1 MIRAHERVL
10 SRTLHTLA
18 AGFCVGCVQA
28 SSMVGKTPKGPS
40 HSNVRRGA
48 GRFIEIKIRKRREV
62 QPSRKKGEGDDRRRS
77 EGKKG

>member
-1 MIRAHERVL
+1 
-10 SRTLHTLA
+10 
-18 AGFCVGCVQA
+18 
-28 SSMVGKTPKGPS
+28 MVGKTPKGPS